1 MYIEPSSPERVL
13 QRKNNEDIIKEVQI
27 KTTMSYHL
35 AAVGMMTHA
44 EDVQKL
50 EPFYTVGGNV
60 KWYSPREKIM
70 EIPPKIKNETV
81 I

>member
-1 MYIEPSSPERVL
+1 MVKAIFFLFFVKGEFPGMYIEPSSPERVL

-44 EDVQKL
+44 EDV
-50 EPFYTVGGNV
+50 
-60 KWYSPREKIM
+60 
-70 EIPPKIKNETV
+70 
-81 I
+81 